1 MEEDYEED
9 PAKVFCVQQPRSN
22 DRDLSSAN
30 RYGKIQ
36 FLLDAE
42 DMPSIN
48 PSACLHKMNKPLQ
61 EFEHKD
67 YMFYAGGDPLGL
79 GLAMCLLKDN
89 GFTEFQLL
97 RWERERDIKGR
108 RQTGQGFYVPS
119 RIKLKF

>member
-1 MEEDYEED
+1 MENDYKEE

-30 RYGKIQ
+30 RYGRLE
-36 FLLDAE
+36 FLMGSDA
-42 DMPSIN
+42 MPSIN
-48 PSACLHKMNKPLQ
+48 PSACLHLMNKQLLK
-61 EFEHKD
+61 FEHKD

-89 GFTEFQLL
+89 GFTEFQYL
-97 RWERERDIKGR
+97 RWERERDIKGQR
-108 RQTGQGFYVPS
+108 RVGLGFYVPV